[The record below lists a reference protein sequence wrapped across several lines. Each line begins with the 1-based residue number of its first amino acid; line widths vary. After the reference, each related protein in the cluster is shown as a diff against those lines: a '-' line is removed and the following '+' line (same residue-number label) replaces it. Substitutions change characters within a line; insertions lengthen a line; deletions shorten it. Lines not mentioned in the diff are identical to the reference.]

1 MKYFRFLILNK
12 LFHQLFVPFF
22 KIIVVLVFNLNDALI
37 LLFFFFFQNLDIS
50 IFMQF
55 QNTLILV
62 NLNQIFICNFLMI
75 RNFWFILMILDLFL
89 VFLKIRSQNLLIIFF
104 ITEFIFY
111 FTQVLIIEQFLALC
125 FKKIRADLW
134 KFLVILAYVHIKYT
148 QILYY

>member
-22 KIIVVLVFNLNDALI
+22 EIIVILVFNLNYALI
-37 LLFFFFFQNLDIS
+37 LLLFFIFQNLDIF

-55 QNTLILV
+55 QNALILV
-62 NLNQIFICNFLMI
+62 YLNQIFIWNFLMI
-75 RNFWFILMILDLFL
+75 RNFWFILMILYLFL
-89 VFLKIRSQNLLIIFF
+89 LFLKIRNLNLLIIFF
-104 ITEFIFY
+104 ITKFIFY
-111 FTQVLIIEQFLALC
+111 FTQVLFIELFLAFC

>member
-12 LFHQLFVPFF
+12 LFYQLFVPFF
-22 KIIVVLVFNLNDALI
+22 EIIGVLVFNLNDALI
-37 LLFFFFFQNLDIS
+37 LLLFFFFQKLDIF

-62 NLNQIFICNFLMI
+62 NLNQNFIWNFFMI
-75 RNFWFILMILDLFL
+75 RNFWFILMILNLFFL
-89 VFLKIRSQNLLIIFF
+89 FLKIRNQNLLIIFF

-111 FTQVLIIEQFLALC
+111 FTQVLFIELFLALC

>member
-12 LFHQLFVPFF
+12 LFYQLFVPFF
-22 KIIVVLVFNLNDALI
+22 EIIGVLVFNLNDALI
-37 LLFFFFFQNLDIS
+37 LLLFFFFQKLDIF

-55 QNTLILV
+55 QNALILV
-62 NLNQIFICNFLMI
+62 NLNQNFIWNFVMI
-75 RNFWFILMILDLFL
+75 RNFWFILMILNLFFL
-89 VFLKIRSQNLLIIFF
+89 FLKIRNQNLLIIFF

-111 FTQVLIIEQFLALC
+111 FTQVLFIELFLALC

>member
-12 LFHQLFVPFF
+12 LFYQLFVPFF
-22 KIIVVLVFNLNDALI
+22 EIIGVLVFNLNDALI
-37 LLFFFFFQNLDIS
+37 LLLFFFFQKLDIF

-62 NLNQIFICNFLMI
+62 NLNQNFIWNFFMI
-75 RNFWFILMILDLFL
+75 RNFWFILMILNLFFL
-89 VFLKIRSQNLLIIFF
+89 FLKIRNQNLLIIFF

-111 FTQVLIIEQFLALC
+111 FTQVLFIELFLALC

-148 QILYY
+148 KILYY

>member
-1 MKYFRFLILNK
+1 LKYFRFLILNK
-12 LFHQLFVPFF
+12 LFYQLFVPFF
-22 KIIVVLVFNLNDALI
+22 EIIGVLVFNLNDALI
-37 LLFFFFFQNLDIS
+37 LLLFFFFQKLDIF

-62 NLNQIFICNFLMI
+62 NLNQNFIWNFFMI
-75 RNFWFILMILDLFL
+75 RNFWFILMILNLFFL
-89 VFLKIRSQNLLIIFF
+89 FLKIRNQNLLIIFF

-111 FTQVLIIEQFLALC
+111 FTQVLFIELFLALC

>member
-1 MKYFRFLILNK
+1 LKYFRFLILNK
-12 LFHQLFVPFF
+12 LFYQLFVPFF
-22 KIIVVLVFNLNDALI
+22 EIIGVLVFNLNDALI
-37 LLFFFFFQNLDIS
+37 LLLFFFFQKLDIL

-55 QNTLILV
+55 QNALILV
-62 NLNQIFICNFLMI
+62 NLNQNFIWNFVMI
-75 RNFWFILMILDLFL
+75 RNFWFILMILNLFFL
-89 VFLKIRSQNLLIIFF
+89 FLKIRNQNLLIIFF

-111 FTQVLIIEQFLALC
+111 FTQVLFIELFLALC

>member
-1 MKYFRFLILNK
+1 LKYFRFLILNK

-22 KIIVVLVFNLNDALI
+22 EIIGVLAFNLNYALI
-37 LLFFFFFQNLDIS
+37 LHLFFIFQKLDIF

-62 NLNQIFICNFLMI
+62 CLNQVFIWNFNMI
-75 RNFWFILMILDLFL
+75 RNFWFILMILNLFL
-89 VFLKIRSQNLLIIFF
+89 LFLKIKSPNLLIIFF

-111 FTQVLIIEQFLALC
+111 FTQALIIELFLALC